1 MDKQKFIKQLEELVR
16 LQTLPGNL
24 AENAKALDLVESWLA
39 PGVETKRIKNGK
51 AEVLIA
57 GNRKIMAPEAAFL
70 VHMDVVAGR
79 DDQFVMRVED
89 GRIIGRGTSDMKFSI
104 PMGVS
109 LLNELVERKSDLSFS
124 LVITTDEEMGG
135 FEGAKFLEEELKFR
149 PKLLIVPDG
158 GDNLIFVNKA
168 KGICQLLVSSKGKP
182 AHASRPWLGRNAL
195 EPLVLLAAKLMEEF
209 GETNRRESWKT
220 TMNIGMIQG
229 GISTNQVCA
238 EAVMKLDF
246 RFPEITSVEKIMAK
260 VRKLAKEVGGELSV
274 ELLGTGLPTFTDENL
289 PVVKKFIKE
298 VEAAV
303 GRKIEIR
310 PTYGG
315 SDARWFA
322 KHNIPVLMIKPVGGE
337 IHSDDEWI
345 SLSSCL
351 EFHRG
356 IRNFLF
362 ELQ

>member
-24 AENAKALDLVESWLA
+24 TENAKALDLVESWLTS
-39 PGVETKRIKNGK
+39 GVEKKRVKNGN
-51 AEVLIA
+51 AEILIA
-57 GNRKIMAPEAAFL
+57 GNREVLAPEVAFL

-79 DDQFVMRVED
+79 DDQFEMRVED
-89 GRIIGRGTSDMKFSI
+89 DRIIGRGASDMKFSV
-104 PMGVS
+104 PMGIAI
-109 LLNELVERKSDLSFS
+109 LNELVERKALLSFS
-124 LVITTDEEMGG
+124 LVITTDEEVGG
-135 FEGAKFLEEELKFR
+135 FEGAKFLEEGLKFR

-195 EPLVLLAAKLMEEF
+195 EPLVLLAEKLLGKF
-209 GETNRRESWKT
+209 GENNRTESWKT
-220 TMNIGMIQG
+220 TMNLGVIQG
-229 GISTNQVCA
+229 GTSTNQVCP
-238 EAVMKLDF
+238 EAIMKLDF
-246 RFPEITSVEKIMAK
+246 RFPESVSEKELVGEVTEI
-260 VRKLAKEVGGELSV
+260 AKECGGGLKIEV
-274 ELLGTGLPTFTDENL
+274 LGRGLPTFTDDNL
-289 PVVKKFIKE
+289 PIVKKFIEEMEK
-298 VEAAV
+298 VI
-303 GRKIEIR
+303 GRKIEVK

-322 KHNIPVLMIKPVGGE
+322 KHDIPVLMIKPVGGE

-345 SLSSCL
+345 SLQSCL
-351 EFHRG
+351 EFHQG